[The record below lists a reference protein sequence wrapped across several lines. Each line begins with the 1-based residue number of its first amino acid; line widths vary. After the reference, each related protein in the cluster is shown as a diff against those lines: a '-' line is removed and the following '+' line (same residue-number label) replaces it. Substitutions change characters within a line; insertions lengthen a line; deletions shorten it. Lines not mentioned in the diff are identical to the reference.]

1 MQIVPLIPIGGLN
14 IVKSGNYLIDG
25 SINNENLTKSLKKV
39 TKRAFAHKP
48 QSQDDLKLTNC
59 AEIIDEFRK
68 KIKIPRELYIQKYG
82 PTTGDKIY
90 LGDTNLVIEIERDFI
105 SYGDELIFGK
115 TVREAMGQS
124 VNVRNDIA
132 LDSIITNVI
141 VIDAI
146 GGIFKGDIGIK
157 DGMIQGVGKG
167 GNPHTM
173 QITPG
178 MVVGVGT
185 DVIRLV

>member
-1 MQIVPLIPIGGLN
+1 
-14 IVKSGNYLIDG
+14 
-25 SINNENLTKSLKKV
+25 
-39 TKRAFAHKP
+39 
-48 QSQDDLKLTNC
+48 
-59 AEIIDEFRK
+59 
-68 KIKIPRELYIQKYG
+68 
-82 PTTGDKIY
+82 
-90 LGDTNLVIEIERDFI
+90 
-105 SYGDELIFGK
+105 
-115 TVREAMGQS
+115 MGQS